1 MPIVFRAS
9 DVAALIG
16 KNPFHSRSRALAA
29 AWQRYSPETF
39 DPTRLLLSHR
49 DGIDRAVVELAARAD
64 HPAIVVEALS
74 SSGANPETRD
84 EAFAEFGKHREATCL
99 EKSRAMSGIDWTA
112 PCEPKTMWLGQVRN
126 VPFGVCGVADGLSPD
141 GAEILEI
148 KNRMKKLHCRAPP
161 HEYIQIQTY
170 MRLYGAEKARLVEF
184 FGDARSTIKI
194 FRDDAAW
201 DDVIAPGLAKA
212 AQTVVAFS
220 FGGKA
225 VVET

>member
-9 DVAALIG
+9 EVAALIG
-16 KNPFHSRSRALAA
+16 KNPFHARPRALAA

-39 DPTRLLLSHR
+39 DPAQLLLRHR
-49 DGIDRAVVELAARAD
+49 EPEVVDHAIVELAARAD
-64 HPAIVVEALS
+64 HPAIVVDALS
-74 SSGANPETRD
+74 GGGNVETRD
-84 EAFAEFGKHREATCL
+84 AAFVEFGKHREATCL
-99 EKSRAMSGIDWTA
+99 EKTRAMSGIEWMA
-112 PCEPKTMWLGQVRN
+112 PCDPKTMWLGHARN
-126 VPFGVCGVADGLSPD
+126 VPFGVCGVADGVSPD
-141 GAEILEI
+141 GTEILEI
-148 KNRMKKLHCRAPP
+148 KNRMKKLHCRVPM

-212 AQTVVAFS
+212 ARDVVALS
-220 FGGKA
+220 TPA
-225 VVET
+225 TTT